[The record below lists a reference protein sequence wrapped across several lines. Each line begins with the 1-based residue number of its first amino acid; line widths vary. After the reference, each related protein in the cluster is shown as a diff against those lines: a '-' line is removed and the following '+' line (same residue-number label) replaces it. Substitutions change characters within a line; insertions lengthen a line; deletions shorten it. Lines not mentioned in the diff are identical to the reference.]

1 MSRRLDKLL
10 DVMKV
15 PDEGDVLQAVV
26 TVNHAKEASDQA
38 CDILVVGGGMGGVA
52 GGAHDQ

>member
-1 MSRRLDKLL
+1 
-10 DVMKV
+10 MKV